1 MGQKMSVQLQPLRR
15 PIRRQRMSGALFISG
30 ALIGFVGNALHPHTA
45 GLDGAATVQAIAQN
59 GAWVAIH
66 LAIIVAILLII
77 GGLVGL
83 ADDMQGTPGEQFAQL
98 GLAAALLGGAVVT
111 VSTAIDGFVM
121 KALSISSGGAS
132 AAESATALRIA
143 VAVKDTDFGIWS
155 IGILVFFG
163 AAFACF
169 GGAVVGSRRFPGWF
183 GWIAIIGAAGS
194 TVAALLQIAANGEV
208 QAAETTFL
216 ASSLLLTLWVLA
228 LGFRSWRGYGNEGAL
243 LFTPGTNRSIAAVP
257 GRTSSVEPPPGPIGG

>member
-1 MGQKMSVQLQPLRR
+1 
-15 PIRRQRMSGALFISG
+15 MSGALFIAG
-30 ALIGFVGNALHPHTA
+30 ALIGLVGNALHPHTA
-45 GLDGAATVQAIAQN
+45 GLDAAATVQAIAQN
-59 GAWVAIH
+59 GAWVTIH

-83 ADDMQGTPGEQFAQL
+83 ADDMQGTAGEPLARL

-121 KALSISSGGAS
+121 KALSLSSAGAS

-143 VAVKDTDFGIWS
+143 VAVKETDFGIWS

-183 GWIAIIGAAGS
+183 GWIAIVGAGGS
-194 TVAALLQIAANGEV
+194 VVAALLQIAANGDV

-216 ASSLLLTLWVLA
+216 ASSLLLTLWVLV
-228 LGFRSWRGYGNEGAL
+228 LGIRIWRGSGNEGAPSFVL
-243 LFTPGTNRSIAAVP
+243 GTNRSFAPAP
-257 GRTSSVEPPPGPIGG
+257 GHSSSAEPPPGPIGG

>member
-1 MGQKMSVQLQPLRR
+1 
-15 PIRRQRMSGALFISG
+15 MSGALFIAG
-30 ALIGFVGNALHPHTA
+30 ALIGLVGNALHPHTA

-59 GAWVAIH
+59 GAWVTIH

-83 ADDMQGTPGEQFAQL
+83 ADDMQGTAGEPLARL

-121 KALSISSGGAS
+121 KALSLSSGGAS

-169 GGAVVGSRRFPGWF
+169 GGAVVGSQRFPGWF
-183 GWIAIIGAAGS
+183 GWIAIVGAGGS
-194 TVAALLQIAANGEV
+194 VVAALLQIAANGDV

-216 ASSLLLTLWVLA
+216 ASSLLLTLWVLV
-228 LGFRSWRGYGNEGAL
+228 LGIRIWRGSGNEGAPSFVL
-243 LFTPGTNRSIAAVP
+243 GTNRSFAPAP
-257 GRTSSVEPPPGPIGG
+257 GHSSSAEPPPGPIGG